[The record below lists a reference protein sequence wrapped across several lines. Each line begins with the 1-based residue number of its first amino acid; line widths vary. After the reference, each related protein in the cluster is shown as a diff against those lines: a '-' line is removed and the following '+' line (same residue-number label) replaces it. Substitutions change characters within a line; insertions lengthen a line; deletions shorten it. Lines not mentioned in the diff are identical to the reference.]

1 MTKKITVI
9 GGGGTG
15 QTLAADLS
23 QRGYEVSLCEEPGYG
38 DKLKYVSESGGV
50 EISGAL
56 QGGFV
61 PLERAV
67 VDFDKA
73 VAEADVIL
81 VAVIANRHQSLA
93 RRIQPLLRDGQSIL
107 IGPDNGGSLV
117 FGREFRELGSVSGVL
132 LGGMGGNYYA
142 CRLVGPARVYVGMPR
157 GPKKVA
163 AFPASD
169 TDDLIES
176 LNGLFEFTRG
186 TSALEIALSTPN
198 IPNHLA
204 GAILNTSVIE
214 SMDGS
219 FNLFRHGLTPS
230 VLRCIDSVAAERNAV
245 MRALGYDEIYSQV
258 LAKVAQLDQHPEF
271 DMFRDLAG
279 PSNLRHRYVTED
291 AEIGMSL
298 LVSLGQLTGVDTPVS
313 AGLVSLASA
322 INDTDYLATGR
333 TVARIGLD
341 GMSVAGIN
349 EYLQTGSASKL
360 VSGK

>member
-1 MTKKITVI
+1 MKKITVI

-15 QTLAADLS
+15 HTLAADLS
-23 QRGYEVSLCEEPGYG
+23 RRGYEVSLCEEPAYV
-38 DKLKYVSESGGV
+38 DSLKSASESGSIEV
-50 EISGAL
+50 SGAL
-56 QGGFV
+56 QEGFV
-61 PLERAV
+61 PLERVAR
-67 VDFDKA
+67 DFDKA
-73 VAEADVIL
+73 VSEADVIL

-93 RRIQPLLRDGQSIL
+93 RRIQPLLHDGQSIL

-117 FGREFRELGSVSGVL
+117 FAREFRELKSVHDVL

-186 TSALEIALSTPN
+186 ANVLEMALSTPN

-204 GAILNTSVIE
+204 GAILNAGVIE

-230 VLRCIDSVAAERNAV
+230 VLRSIDSVAAERNAV
-245 MRALGYDEIYSQV
+245 LRALGYDEIHSSV
-258 LAKVAQLDQHPEF
+258 LAKVAQLDQHPEL

-279 PSNLRHRYVTED
+279 PSDLRHRYVTED

-298 LVSLGQLTGVDTPVS
+298 LVSLGHLMGVDTPVS

-322 INDTDYLATGR
+322 IKDTDYLAAGR
-333 TVARIGLD
+333 TVARIGRD
-341 GMSVAGIN
+341 GMSTGEIN
-349 EYLQTGSASKL
+349 AYLQTGSTSKPG
-360 VSGK
+360 SGE

>member
-1 MTKKITVI
+1 MKKITVI
-9 GGGGTG
+9 GGGGSG

-23 QRGYEVSLCEEPGYG
+23 QRGYAVSLCEEPDYV
-38 DKLKYVSESGGV
+38 DTLKIVSESGGI
-50 EISGAL
+50 EISGAIQTGL
-56 QGGFV
+56 V
-61 PLERAV
+61 PLDSV
-67 VDFDKA
+67 VADFDKA
-73 VAEADVIL
+73 VAEGDVIL
-81 VAVIANRHQSLA
+81 IAVIANRHQSLA
-93 RRIQPLLRDGQSIL
+93 RRIQPLLRGGQSIL

-117 FGREFRELGSVSGVL
+117 FGREFRELGSVSDVL

-142 CRLVGPARVYVGMPR
+142 CRLVGPAKVYVGMPR

-186 TSALEIALSTPN
+186 ASALEMALSTPN

-204 GAILNTSVIE
+204 GAILNSSVIE
-214 SMDGS
+214 SMPGS

-245 MRALGYDEIYSQV
+245 LRALGYDEIHSTV
-258 LAKVAQLDQHPEF
+258 LAQVAQLDQHPEL

-279 PSNLRHRYVTED
+279 PADLQHRYVTED

-298 LVSLGQLTGVDTPVS
+298 LISLGQLTGIDTPVS

-322 INDTDYLATGR
+322 INDTDYFAAGR

-341 GMSVAGIN
+341 GMSIGEIN
-349 EYLQTGSASKL
+349 EYLQTGSASNL
-360 VSGK
+360 VSGE